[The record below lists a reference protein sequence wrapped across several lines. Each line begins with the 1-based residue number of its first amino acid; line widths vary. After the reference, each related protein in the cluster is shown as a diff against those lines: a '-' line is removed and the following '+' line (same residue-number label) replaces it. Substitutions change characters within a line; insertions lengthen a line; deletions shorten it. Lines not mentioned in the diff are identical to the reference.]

1 MPELLIAILA
11 AGASRRLGTSKQ
23 LLRVANETLLHRQ
36 CRIALEA
43 QLGRVVAILGCDSEP
58 CRAAIADL
66 PVEVAINSEWQE
78 GMSSSVR
85 KAVQVAIDGGCAGL
99 LIILVD
105 QYQLG
110 SADLVHLAKRWD
122 LHPEQIAISTA
133 GEYQGPPAL
142 FGTSFFAELQRL
154 HGDQGAKSLLRNLRA
169 ETIQKVTVP
178 HAAADCDQVGDVH
191 RLKFSVPYRPAK
203 LNNS

>member
-1 MPELLIAILA
+1 MPKLLIAILA

-23 LLRVANETLLHRQ
+23 LLCVANETLLHRQ

-43 QLGRVVAILGCDSEP
+43 QLGPVVAILGCDIEA

-66 PVEVAINSEWQE
+66 PVEVALNSEWQE

-85 KAVQVAIDGGCAGL
+85 KAVQLAIDSGSAGL

-105 QYQLG
+105 QYQLV

-122 LHPEQIAISTA
+122 LNPEQIAVSTA

-142 FGTSFFAELQRL
+142 FGSTFFAELQRL
-154 HGDQGAKSLLRNLRA
+154 HGDQGAKRLLINLSPEA
-169 ETIQKVTVP
+169 IQKVTVP
-178 HAAADCDQVGDVH
+178 HAAADCDQVCDIPQV
-191 RLKFSVPYRPAK
+191 K
-203 LNNS
+203 LAVSYLDIIPGV